1 MNNLEYLNHISQSN
15 RPVKPVKKQS
25 SLPIGKIIKLLLGGF
40 VLTMVL
46 IAVGVLIN
54 TGDKRAVDLTRQLY
68 SRVNSV
74 NGVINQYNKLLKSS
88 QLRSIGYSLS
98 GTLTGTS
105 SQLSAY
111 LTAQNG
117 DSKESAFVLSSQ
129 AAAEESLM
137 FESAN
142 SVNAQ
147 LANAKLN
154 GLLDRNYASQLH
166 LQVSLMMSM
175 ISEILERDH
184 DPNLQQ
190 ILDSFYSNLD
200 VILQSLN
207 NYSSRGV

>member
-40 VLTMVL
+40 VVTMVL

-74 NGVINQYNKLLKSS
+74 NSTINQYNKLLKSS

-111 LTAQNG
+111 LTSQNSN
-117 DSKESAFVLSSQ
+117 SKESAFALSSQ
-129 AAAEESLM
+129 AAAEEAAM

-147 LANAKLN
+147 LNNAKLN

-166 LQVSLMMSM
+166 LQISLMMSM

-184 DPNLQQ
+184 APNLQQ

-200 VILQSLN
+200 VILQSLD